1 MLSSCSVTCLAST
14 VAALRGML
22 IARLRSPGAPWARR
36 PLDGLNGAAT
46 AALSSTRWP
55 EPPCQLLPRN
65 KRALVPVPALRDRQ
79 PIDELVRGLAR
90 MTCFVG
96 LRRSLVS
103 TWGAPRWPP
112 IPPHA
117 RGAPAK
123 PWHPSIL
130 RQATKRRSLRAGA
143 SGAAAPSIGRAAPD
157 RPRGTGSSG
166 RA

>member
-96 LRRSLVS
+96 LRRSLVRTS
-103 TWGAPRWPP
+103 GGP
-112 IPPHA
+112 
-117 RGAPAK
+117 RGAPPPPPPPA
-123 PWHPSIL
+123 PPPRPGHPPRPPHP
-130 RQATKRRSLRAGA
+130 RQKTGPTNRA
-143 SGAAAPSIGRAAPD
+143 SRARGP
-157 RPRGTGSSG
+157 RPG
-166 RA
+166 

>member
-79 PIDELVRGLAR
+79 PIDEIVRGLAR

-96 LRRSLVS
+96 LRRSLVRR
-103 TWGAPRWPP
+103 WGAPKWPP
-112 IPPHA
+112 HPPPPPPEPP
-117 RGAPAK
+117 GE
-123 PWHPSIL
+123 
-130 RQATKRRSLRAGA
+130 
-143 SGAAAPSIGRAAPD
+143 AAAPPQPPFYPGPN
-157 RPRGTGSSG
+157 RPR
-166 RA
+166 RAPPAPAGAA

>member
-1 MLSSCSVTCLAST
+1 MLSSCSVTCWAAP
-14 VAALRGML
+14 VAALGGML

-103 TWGAPRWPP
+103 DMGGAPVGPP
-112 IPPHA
+112 TPPTPP
-117 RGAPAK
+117 GPPAT
-123 PWHPSIL
+123 PRTPRYADGLLGQH
-130 RQATKRRSLRAGA
+130 RQSLLQRANA
-143 SGAAAPSIGRAAPD
+143 
-157 RPRGTGSSG
+157 
-166 RA
+166 

>member
-1 MLSSCSVTCLAST
+1 MHIES
-14 VAALRGML
+14 LRT
-22 IARLRSPGAPWARR
+22 PGAPWARR

-96 LRRSLVS
+96 LRRSLVRK
-103 TWGAPRWPP
+103 WGAPRWPP
-112 IPPHA
+112 KPPSA
-117 RGAPAK
+117 RGVPAG
-123 PWHPSIL
+123 PWRPPITRRPARVPVAAASARGRL
-130 RQATKRRSLRAGA
+130 SSCARSLPGDDRARARRGAGRCRAGRRPA
-143 SGAAAPSIGRAAPD
+143 DDGARTRWAD
-157 RPRGTGSSG
+157 
-166 RA
+166 

>member
-79 PIDELVRGLAR
+79 PIDEIVRGLAR

-96 LRRSLVS
+96 LRRSLVRNM
-103 TWGAPRWPP
+103 GGPGMAPQSPP
-112 IPPHA
+112 RPGHPGQALAPPHTPD
-117 RGAPAK
+117 RFAPAG
-123 PWHPSIL
+123 PQGEPPGNW
-130 RQATKRRSLRAGA
+130 ATLPGL
-143 SGAAAPSIGRAAPD
+143 
-157 RPRGTGSSG
+157 
-166 RA
+166 

>member
-96 LRRSLVS
+96 LRRSLVR
-103 TWGAPRWPP
+103 TWGAPTWPHHEREGP
-112 IPPHA
+112 RNGPSHSPTF
-117 RGAPAK
+117 GAPRGN
-123 PWHPSIL
+123 PWRSSI
-130 RQATKRRSLRAGA
+130 
-143 SGAAAPSIGRAAPD
+143 P
-157 RPRGTGSSG
+157 RPALPARP
-166 RA
+166 

>member
-103 TWGAPRWPP
+103 DMGGPRIGPP
-112 IPPHA
+112 PPPTH
-117 RGAPAK
+117 RAPARTRG
-123 PWHPSIL
+123 PSH
-130 RQATKRRSLRAGA
+130 QAGIAAPAGA
-143 SGAAAPSIGRAAPD
+143 SGAPSADVRGRRDMKAI
-157 RPRGTGSSG
+157 SG
-166 RA
+166 AVPY

>member
-103 TWGAPRWPP
+103 DMGGPPLAPPPPPNPRRPPRRPGPPPPPPRGAR
-112 IPPHA
+112 HA
-117 RGAPAK
+117 RP
-123 PWHPSIL
+123 
-130 RQATKRRSLRAGA
+130 
-143 SGAAAPSIGRAAPD
+143 
-157 RPRGTGSSG
+157 
-166 RA
+166 

>member
-1 MLSSCSVTCLAST
+1 MISSCSVPCLAST

-79 PIDELVRGLAR
+79 PIDEIVRGLAR

-96 LRRSLVS
+96 LRRSLVRNM
-103 TWGAPRWPP
+103 GGPEMAPPSPP
-112 IPPHA
+112 RP
-117 RGAPAK
+117 G
-123 PWHPSIL
+123 
-130 RQATKRRSLRAGA
+130 
-143 SGAAAPSIGRAAPD
+143 
-157 RPRGTGSSG
+157 RPRATPAPPETPDLLALARLPGEPRENGHTLPDP
-166 RA
+166 R